1 MDPSATVRAV
11 DRDKLRPWLQ
21 AAGAGVSLALA
32 LPGAGLVPLVLVV
45 PGLLRRALAGGRG
58 WRAFRV
64 GWAAGFAGWVVGVA
78 WVVIVLHRYG
88 HLFLPLAI
96 LGLVLMAAI
105 LGLGWGLV
113 GWGVSRVP
121 PHWRIWALPLALA
134 AFEEV
139 QRFPPWIFP
148 WNPAA
153 AALTPLPALLAP
165 APVVGAIG
173 LSLLCYLLGSALDA
187 LLDPDLRRSGIVWLV
202 VTGVAW
208 AALSIPSLRLLATRE
223 PWSGATVK
231 VAALQPDVPLEMR
244 WDAANEAVIERRV
257 WDLTR
262 RAAAAGAT
270 WVVWPESA
278 VPRTL
283 ERDREFRD
291 AVEALARGARVW
303 LTVGAIGF
311 GPGEDEYFN
320 SVYTVSPAGLRPG
333 RYDKIHLVP
342 FGEYVPLAG
351 RIAAL
356 KALVREV
363 GSFTPGTNPE
373 PLAGPAGPTGIAVCY
388 EVAYPSLFAAEVRR
402 GAAVLAT
409 ITNDGWYGDSAAP
422 RQHLALAIQRA
433 AENRR
438 YHVRAANTGISAVVD
453 PLGRVVAR
461 LDFGRQGL
469 ITATVRPLAGETPF
483 ARDGGFVRAAVVA
496 LALGAIIC
504 GIGRRDRD

>member
-1 MDPSATVRAV
+1 M
-11 DRDKLRPWLQ
+11 DRDKLRPWLL

-32 LPGAGLVPLVLVV
+32 LPGPGLIPLVLVV
-45 PGLLRRALAGGRG
+45 PGLLRRALGGSHG
-58 WRAFRV
+58 WRAFRI
-64 GWAAGFAGWVVGVA
+64 GWAAGFAEWVVGVA

-113 GWGVSRVP
+113 GVGISRVP
-121 PHWRIWALPLALA
+121 PRWRIWALPLALA

-153 AALTPLPALLAP
+153 AVLTPLPVLLAP
-165 APVVGAIG
+165 APLVGAIG
-173 LSLLCYLLGSALDA
+173 LSLLAYLLGSALDA
-187 LLDPDLRRSGIVWLV
+187 LLRRESRRAGVVWLV
-202 VTGVAW
+202 ATASAW
-208 AALSIPSLRLLATRE
+208 VVLSIPSLRLFASPE
-223 PWSGATVK
+223 PWGGPAVK
-231 VAALQPDVPLEMR
+231 VAAIQPDVPLEMR
-244 WDAANEAVIERRV
+244 WDEANEAEIERRV
-257 WDLTR
+257 WRLTR
-262 RAAAAGAT
+262 EAAGAGAA

-283 ERDREFRD
+283 ERDREFRA
-291 AVEALARGARVW
+291 AVEALARDAHAW

-311 GPGEDEYFN
+311 GASEDEYFN
-320 SVYTVSPAGLRPG
+320 SVYSVSPGGLQPG

-363 GSFTPGTNPE
+363 GSFTPGTAPE
-373 PLAGPAGPTGIAVCY
+373 PLTGPAGPTGIAVCY

-422 RQHLALAIQRA
+422 RQHLALAILRA

-438 YHVRAANTGISAVVD
+438 YLVRAANTGISAIVD
-453 PLGRVVAR
+453 PLGRVLAR
-461 LDFGRQGL
+461 LDFGRQGV
-469 ITATVRPLAGETPF
+469 ITGEVRPISALTPF
-483 ARDGGFVRAAVVA
+483 ARFGGTVRGGIVA

-504 GIGRRDRD
+504 AIGRRDRVQSRPGGRSA